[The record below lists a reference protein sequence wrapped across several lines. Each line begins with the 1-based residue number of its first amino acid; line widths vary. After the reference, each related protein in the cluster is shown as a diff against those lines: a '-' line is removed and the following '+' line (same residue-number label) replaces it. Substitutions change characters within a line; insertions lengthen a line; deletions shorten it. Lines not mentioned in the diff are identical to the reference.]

1 MSSIFERYS
10 RGLEKTKKG
19 IFSSFL
25 QKIKGRSLFDE
36 AFLEEMEDILL
47 GADLGVETTKKVIC
61 AAQERVREGLSVEEA
76 FHQSLLGSL
85 SLKERELCLSRQ
97 KPAVLL
103 FVGVNGVGK
112 TTTVAKVASL
122 LKEKGLKVLI
132 AAGDT
137 YRAAGS
143 VQMEKWAERIGA
155 EVIAK
160 GHGHDPAA
168 LVYEALDTAR
178 SGDYDVLLIDTAGR
192 MHTKKGL
199 MDEIAKIK
207 RILIKKSGEEPA
219 ETLLVVDA
227 TSGQNVLQ
235 QVREFHEALGITG
248 LILTKLDG
256 SSKGGIVF
264 SVESLYNIPVKL
276 IGMGEG
282 VEQLDRFEPLPF
294 VEALFS

>member
-19 IFSSFL
+19 IFSAFL
-25 QKIKGRSLFDE
+25 QKIKGRSLLDE

-47 GADLGVETTKKVIC
+47 GADLGVETAEKVIR
-61 AAQERVREGLSVEEA
+61 AAQERVRGGLSVEKA

-85 SLKERELCLSRQ
+85 SLKERELSLSRQ

-112 TTTVAKVASL
+112 TTTVAKVASF
-122 LKEKGLKVLI
+122 LKEKGHKILI

-276 IGMGEG
+276 VGMGEG
-282 VEQLDRFEPLPF
+282 VDQLDRFEPLPF

>member
-19 IFSSFL
+19 IFSAFL
-25 QKIKGRSLFDE
+25 QKIKGRSLLDE

-47 GADLGVETTKKVIC
+47 GADLGVETAEKVIR
-61 AAQERVREGLSVEEA
+61 AAQERVREGLSVEKA

-85 SLKERELCLSRQ
+85 SLKERELSLSRQ

-112 TTTVAKVASL
+112 TTTVAKVASF
-122 LKEKGLKVLI
+122 LKEKGHKILI

-276 IGMGEG
+276 VGMGEG
-282 VEQLDRFEPLPF
+282 VDQLDRFEPLPF